1 MSDDRSIPIIL
12 SVLILA
18 LFIGWIFSLSQDPNI
33 TLSTV
38 MQDYS
43 TTSGAYTPGQA
54 INNTPT
60 GETSTLG
67 SLMGFV
73 FDIPVIGQIIGLI
86 TWIITVVIDMIVNVA
101 SIPSYFPSWM
111 SPIFAVLF
119 LGFIWFVYSALMPGK
134 G

>member
-18 LFIGWIFSLSQDPNI
+18 LFIGWIFSLAQDPNI

-73 FDIPVIGQIIGLI
+73 FDIPVIGQILSLI
-86 TWIITVVIDMIVNVA
+86 TWIITAVIAMIVNVA